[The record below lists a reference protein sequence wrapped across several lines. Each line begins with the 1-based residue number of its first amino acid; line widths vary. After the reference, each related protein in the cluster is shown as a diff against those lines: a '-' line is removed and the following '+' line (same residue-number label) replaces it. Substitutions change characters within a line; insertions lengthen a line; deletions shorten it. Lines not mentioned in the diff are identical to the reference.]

1 MRYLQRII
9 IYYYYYYYYH
19 YYYLFIYLFIY
30 TRVEFAKDCPVL
42 SRCNPFPAIGHRAP
56 EKYIPLAANVECK
69 HILNK
74 AEP

>member
-1 MRYLQRII
+1 MDALQPNNYYLLLLLLFI
-9 IYYYYYYYYH
+9 
-19 YYYLFIYLFIY
+19 YLFIYLFIPELNLEKIVQFF
-30 TRVEFAKDCPVL
+30 R
-42 SRCNPFPAIGHRAP
+42 NPFPAIGHRDP

>member
-1 MRYLQRII
+1 MRYNQIII
-9 IYYYYYYYYH
+9 IYYYYYYYY
-19 YYYLFIYLFIY
+19 YLFIYLFIPELNLEKIVQFF
-30 TRVEFAKDCPVL
+30 R
-42 SRCNPFPAIGHRAP
+42 NPFPAIGHRDP

>member
-1 MRYLQRII
+1 MRYNQIII
-9 IYYYYYYYYH
+9 IYYYYYYYY
-19 YYYLFIYLFIY
+19 YYYLFIPELNLEKIVQFF
-30 TRVEFAKDCPVL
+30 R
-42 SRCNPFPAIGHRAP
+42 NPFPAIGHPDP

>member
-1 MRYLQRII
+1 MDALPPKNYYLLLLLLLLSLL
-9 IYYYYYYYYH
+9 
-19 YYYLFIYLFIY
+19 LFIYLFIY

>member
-1 MRYLQRII
+1 MHYNQIII
-9 IYYYYYYYYH
+9 IYYYYYYYY
-19 YYYLFIYLFIY
+19 YYLFIYLFIPELNLEKIVQFF
-30 TRVEFAKDCPVL
+30 R
-42 SRCNPFPAIGHRAP
+42 NPFPAIGHRDP

>member
-1 MRYLQRII
+1 MGGSFDSWLLTVSFFQFDGWIDG
-9 IYYYYYYYYH
+9 
-19 YYYLFIYLFIY
+19 YLFIY
-30 TRVEFAKDCPVL
+30 TRVEFGKDCPVL